1 MVKTRVA
8 VIGGGLSGLVAAY
21 EISRRDPNADVVVY
35 EASDAVGGKLK
46 TVDLATGSVDV
57 GAEAYLAFRVDA
69 TRFFTS
75 LGLKDRLRYP
85 SDLKSGLWIGD
96 DTLHSVPS
104 RTVMGI
110 PADSSSVKDLVDSET
125 CARIDAEGEAYPIP
139 WVEGEDALLGALVA
153 ERMGQQV
160 VDHVVSPLLGV
171 VYSSRA

>member
-21 EISRRDPNADVVVY
+21 EISRCDPNADVVVF

-85 SDLKSGLWIGD
+85 VRPQIRVMDWRRHL
-96 DTLHSVPS
+96 TL
-104 RTVMGI
+104 
-110 PADSSSVKDLVDSET
+110 SSVANRDGNS
-125 CARIDAEGEAYPIP
+125 C
-139 WVEGEDALLGALVA
+139 
-153 ERMGQQV
+153 
-160 VDHVVSPLLGV
+160 
-171 VYSSRA
+171 